1 MSGFT
6 VCFHRISG
14 MKEKG
19 KKKSHEKKQKL
30 MESRKNL
37 ADVRQVLIMKELTT
51 QSLSDWY
58 NSLYILILLHCI
70 QYILYIIL

>member
-1 MSGFT
+1 
-6 VCFHRISG
+6 

-37 ADVRQVLIMKELTT
+37 ADVRQVLI
-51 QSLSDWY
+51 
-58 NSLYILILLHCI
+58 
-70 QYILYIIL
+70 